1 MGIHCS
7 EVLAD
12 LPLYVG
18 GDLEAP
24 SRDALATHLEGCSPC
39 RDALADSSSAR
50 AALSEHFER
59 TAATPSGSVW
69 PELRERLCAEGL
81 IQGQPLA
88 VAPAGGG
95 GRLLRFLPHMAAAAA
110 LLVAGVLSGQ
120 WLNSANGPALVPGPG
135 MASPTPQSP
144 TPSLDAGGALAG
156 RTPVE
161 QSPKVG
167 ESALQPMVDASPAVA
182 GADLASGL
190 RAVEEGEALGHRA
203 SLFVE
208 QPILTVTPF
217 QANQMRMASFGQS
230 SPQQPPSI
238 DRTQSLLQRGIR

>member
-1 MGIHCS
+1 MGIYCS

-12 LPLYVG
+12 LPLFVG

-24 SRDALATHLEGCSPC
+24 SRDAVTMHLETCTPC
-39 RDALADSSSAR
+39 RDALAQASSAR
-50 AALSEHFER
+50 SVLSEHLER

-69 PELRERLCAEGL
+69 PDVRERLRAEGL

-88 VAPAGGG
+88 AASAGG
-95 GRLLRFLPHMAAAAA
+95 GRLLRFLPHAAAAAA

-120 WLNSANGPALVPGPG
+120 WLNSTDGPALLPGPG
-135 MASPTPQSP
+135 GSRSVPQVPAVSG
-144 TPSLDAGGALAG
+144 DGGGALAE
-156 RTPVE
+156 RSPVE
-161 QSPKVG
+161 EGPRVG
-167 ESALQPMVDASPAVA
+167 ESVLHPMVDASPAVA
-182 GADLASGL
+182 EAETTGGL
-190 RAVEEGEALGHRA
+190 RAVEEGEALGGRA

-230 SPQQPPSI
+230 SPQRPPSI